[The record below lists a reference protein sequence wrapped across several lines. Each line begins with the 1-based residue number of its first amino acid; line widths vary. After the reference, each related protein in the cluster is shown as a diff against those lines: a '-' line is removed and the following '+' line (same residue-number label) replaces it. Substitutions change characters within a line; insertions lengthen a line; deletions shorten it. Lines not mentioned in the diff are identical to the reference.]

1 MDGKAWQHS
10 RLDVVLSI
18 RAHHETVSEQ
28 NQSSLFSF
36 CFFVLFFSL
45 YVCAVQDWEG
55 YVLLNMFDKLLR
67 DRVYL
72 LYSFS

>member
-1 MDGKAWQHS
+1 MLTMKPSPS
-10 RLDVVLSI
+10 RTRVPFSLS
-18 RAHHETVSEQ
+18 AF
-28 NQSSLFSF
+28 LF
-36 CFFVLFFSL
+36 CFFSL

-72 LYSFS
+72 LYSFL

>member
-10 RLDVVLSI
+10 WLDVALSI
-18 RAHHETVSEQ
+18 CAHHETISWQ
-28 NQSSLFSF
+28 NQNSLFAF

-55 YVLLNMFDKLLR
+55 YMLLNMFDKLLR